1 MKIAST
7 STDLG
12 QSVDSSGVAADEPAT
27 LAPKRLD
34 DELEEAQTE
43 VEKEDGEENEVSQ
56 REKAVAHYR
65 QQLAT
70 VKNKLNGLS
79 QEWKLKE
86 EGLAVDP
93 NSEGARGQVWSLMQ
107 FLIRSPS
114 LCVFLPGKLNFGLF
128 GISKLKIHVVKFTQI
143 FSFRRTTSPQEL
155 LSNWEIVICQ
165 FCIDK
170 GLL

>member
-1 MKIAST
+1 MARSGVKIAST

-12 QSVDSSGVAADEPAT
+12 QSVDSSGVASDEPAT

-43 VEKEDGEENEVSQ
+43 VEKEDGEENEVSE

-93 NSEGARGQVWSLMQ
+93 NSEGARGQV
-107 FLIRSPS
+107 
-114 LCVFLPGKLNFGLF
+114 
-128 GISKLKIHVVKFTQI
+128 
-143 FSFRRTTSPQEL
+143 
-155 LSNWEIVICQ
+155 
-165 FCIDK
+165 
-170 GLL
+170 